1 MYKLIIICVIFL
13 IYKEN
18 PREMKIK
25 KFNDFIGESFL
36 DNSVF
41 SRIGSIVSG
50 KKEYSP
56 STQSAETEESPKN
69 VGSQSSISSSTDT
82 TKSSIGQKTS
92 VSQGSF
98 NLNTNKNAPLVVVF
112 GGTDVGG
119 KASGKYMYDYFTP
132 DVLSKYNVFVA
143 NSSRISGNK
152 AWKEIQEK
160 SLELGLTPRKKI
172 LYLFSGGYLPAMSM
186 GSSYDINKKVDYLN
200 ENFDKIF
207 LVDIWIGKS
216 GSAFYKLLAEKY
228 GNKVEYYSYGG
239 KNSGGGSNNIPVRN
253 TIISKASK
261 SHLTAPDHMRTNNEA
276 IKSLK
281 SQF

>member
-1 MYKLIIICVIFL
+1 M

-25 KFNDFIGESFL
+25 KFNDFVGESFL

-41 SRIGSIVSG
+41 ARIGSLVSG
-50 KKEYSP
+50 KKEYSAP
-56 STQSAETEESPKN
+56 AQTAESPKAEAP
-69 VGSQSSISSSTDT
+69 QSSISSSTDT
-82 TKSSIGQKTS
+82 TKRSIGQKTS

-143 NSSRISGNK
+143 NSSRISGKK
-152 AWKEIQEK
+152 AWEEIQEK

-186 GSSYDINKKVDYLN
+186 GSSYDMNKKVDYLN

-228 GNKVEYYSYGG
+228 GDKVEYYSYGG

>member
-56 STQSAETEESPKN
+56 SAQSAETEESPKN

-143 NSSRISGNK
+143 NSSR
-152 AWKEIQEK
+152 
-160 SLELGLTPRKKI
+160 
-172 LYLFSGGYLPAMSM
+172 
-186 GSSYDINKKVDYLN
+186 
-200 ENFDKIF
+200 
-207 LVDIWIGKS
+207 
-216 GSAFYKLLAEKY
+216 KY
-228 GNKVEYYSYGG
+228 
-239 KNSGGGSNNIPVRN
+239 
-253 TIISKASK
+253 
-261 SHLTAPDHMRTNNEA
+261 
-276 IKSLK
+276 
-281 SQF
+281 